1 VLYRCI
7 IFAIVALLAGCA
19 ADHVYRGPARAV
31 ERVRMDTSAGII
43 VLELDREKAPIS
55 VENFLAHTGR
65 GAYDGTIFHRVIPT
79 FVIQGGGYDP
89 DLVERAKAD
98 AAAGNPDMPIR
109 NEWRNGLKNVR
120 GTIAMARET
129 EPDSATREFYINVA
143 DNPRLDAAREST
155 GNAGYTVFGRVATGM
170 EVVDA
175 IRSGATREIPDR
187 EMKDVPIEP
196 VVIRSVRRIP

>member
-65 GAYDGTIFHRVIPT
+65 GAYDGT
-79 FVIQGGGYDP
+79 
-89 DLVERAKAD
+89 
-98 AAAGNPDMPIR
+98 
-109 NEWRNGLKNVR
+109 NVR